1 MRGSRAAEGPLSLF
15 GYVMIKPME
24 GNARKN
30 GEYRVS
36 KETYL
41 AIQAC
46 LLGQRPT
53 E

>member
-1 MRGSRAAEGPLSLF
+1 
-15 GYVMIKPME
+15 ME
-24 GNARKN
+24 GDRRKN
-30 GEYRVS
+30 GEFRVS
-36 KETYL
+36 TETYL